1 MCNPKARGG
10 LGFRNLKAFN
20 LAMLAK
26 QAWRILNN
34 PSSLVARVIKARYFP
49 TGNLLNAK
57 LGSSPSYSWRSIH
70 SSLEVIR
77 QGTRWRVGN
86 GKQIHIWED
95 RWLPTPSTYK
105 VISPQIQNFE
115 FPMVSSLIDPNTR
128 WWKAEVLHATF
139 LPFEVDT
146 ILRIPLSYNLPEDKL
161 I

>member
-34 PSSLVARVIKARYFP
+34 PSSLVARVLQARYFP

-77 QGTRWRVGN
+77 
-86 GKQIHIWED
+86 
-95 RWLPTPSTYK
+95 
-105 VISPQIQNFE
+105 
-115 FPMVSSLIDPNTR
+115 
-128 WWKAEVLHATF
+128 
-139 LPFEVDT
+139 
-146 ILRIPLSYNLPEDKL
+146 
-161 I
+161 